1 MDGEVEKIR
10 PGDSFDLYDFGNLI
24 SIIEGRFRANKK
36 MVLMTALTLLFAF
49 GVMAQIEPAVGI
61 RENTPAVHALK
72 KSHYHCCAGK
82 EN

>member
-1 MDGEVEKIR
+1 
-10 PGDSFDLYDFGNLI
+10 
-24 SIIEGRFRANKK
+24 

-61 RENTPAVHALK
+61 RENTPAVNLVED
-72 KSHYHCCAGK
+72 SYYHCCAGK